1 MAFLKSLAIAAVAV
15 SVATTSFAAAIR
27 NASSF
32 ITNTLAANDDE
43 STGLVN
49 TGFAFNFNGLVAS
62 QVYVN
67 NNGNITFTAPLSQYT
82 PSTISGNTLRI
93 IAPFFADVDTR
104 GLGSGL
110 TQYGAAVIDGR
121 NTFGVNWINVGYYN
135 SAVNKLNSF
144 QLILTDRTDTG
155 VGNFDIE
162 FNYDQ
167 ILWETG
173 SATSS
178 GGTNGLGGRSAIVG
192 YSNGANT
199 SFQLTGS
206 AVNGA
211 LLDGGVSAL
220 VSNSLNSNVLGRYIF
235 TVRGGNIV
243 DPPVQTPEPATF
255 ALFAM
260 GFAGLVAARRRK
272 HA

>member
-1 MAFLKSLAIAAVAV
+1 MATIKSLSIGLLAIGLA
-15 SVATTSFAAAIR
+15 STSFAGAIR
-27 NASSF
+27 DASSF
-32 ITNTLAANDDE
+32 TTNTLAANDDG

-49 TGFAFNFNGLVAS
+49 TGFSFNFNGLVAS

-82 PSTISGNTLRI
+82 PTTITSNSLRI

-104 GLGSGL
+104 GAGSGL
-110 TQYGAAVIDGR
+110 TQYGTAVIGGK

-135 SAVNKLNSF
+135 SGTNKLNSF

-173 SATSS
+173 NAS
-178 GGTNGLGGRSAIVG
+178 GGSNGLGGSSANVG
-192 YSNGANT
+192 YSNGTNT

-206 AVNGA
+206 AINGA
-211 LLDGGVSAL
+211 LLNGGPNAL
-220 VSNSLNSNVLGRYIF
+220 ISNSINSTVLGRYIF

-243 DPPVQTPEPATF
+243 TPPTTDVPEPAAL
-255 ALFAM
+255 ALFGL
-260 GFAGLVAARRRK
+260 GFAGLAVARRRK
-272 HA
+272 RA

>member
-1 MAFLKSLAIAAVAV
+1 MSYLKSLAIVAVAV
-15 SVATTSFAAAIR
+15 GFATTSFAAAIR
-27 NASSF
+27 DAASF
-32 ITNTLAANDDE
+32 ITNTLPANDDG

-49 TGFAFNFNGLVAS
+49 TGFSFNFNGLVAS

-67 NNGNITFTAPLSQYT
+67 NNGNITFTAPLAQYT

-104 GLGSGL
+104 GTGSGL
-110 TQYGAAVIDGR
+110 TQYGTAVIGGR

-144 QLILTDRTDTG
+144 QLILTDRSDTG

-173 SATSS
+173 NAS
-178 GGTNGLGGRSAIVG
+178 GGSNGLGGSSAIVG
-192 YSNGANT
+192 YSNGTNT

-211 LLDGGVSAL
+211 LLNGGVSAL
-220 VSNSLNSNVLGRYIF
+220 VSNAINSNVLGRYIF

-243 DPPVQTPEPATF
+243 DPPVQTPEPVTY
-255 ALFAM
+255 ALF
-260 GFAGLVAARRRK
+260 GLGIAGLAVARRRK
-272 HA
+272 RA

>member
-1 MAFLKSLAIAAVAV
+1 MSYLKSLAIAAVAV
-15 SVATTSFAAAIR
+15 AFTTTSFAAAIR
-27 NASSF
+27 NAASF
-32 ITNTLAANDDE
+32 TTNTLPANDDG

-49 TGFAFNFNGLVAS
+49 TGFSFDFNGLVAS

-82 PSTISGNTLRI
+82 PSAISGNTLRI

-104 GLGSGL
+104 GFGSGL
-110 TQYGAAVIDGR
+110 TQYGTAVIDGR
-121 NTFGVNWINVGYYN
+121 NTFGVNWINVGYY
-135 SAVNKLNSF
+135 STATNKLNSF
-144 QLILTDRTDTG
+144 QLILTDRSDTG

-173 SATSS
+173 DAS
-178 GGTNGLGGRSAIVG
+178 GGNNGLGGNSAIVG
-192 YSNGANT
+192 YSNGTNT

-211 LLDGGVSAL
+211 FLNGGINAL
-220 VSNSLNSNVLGRYIF
+220 VSNSINSNVLGRYIF

-243 DPPVQTPEPATF
+243 DPPVQTPEPATI
-255 ALFAM
+255 ALFGA
-260 GFAGLVAARRRK
+260 GIAGLALARRRK
-272 HA
+272 RA